1 MVTTF
6 DRAGFARERGG
17 KSESVLFRVCYIQL
31 LPKNVAERVGR
42 AMSNEPKTEI
52 KVLENNAV
60 EPLGLNRYEK
70 LKICRYASMK
80 RSFLDRNTATEEE
93 EECQIIGVEHFDN
106 NHQSGAA
113 GNVSDTASTAGSH
126 SSFLSHHTT
135 STTHS
140 HHSLASDGA
149 GTVAEIRSEGSG
161 GGGGRLTAEKSS
173 HSGEPAWRT
182 PDWEGEREGEREGG
196 REGERREGERERG
209 REGLWLHDYKC
220 GCSLLFKY
228 IIGEASL
235 GGGGIGESVVSSID
249 TEGLDALRFRNNFLQ
264 VYI

>member
-17 KSESVLFRVCYIQL
+17 KSESALFRVCYIQL

-52 KVLENNAV
+52 KILENNAV
-60 EPLGLNRYEK
+60 EPLELNRYEK

-93 EECQIIGVEHFDN
+93 ECQIIGVEHLDS

-140 HHSLASDGA
+140 HSHHSLQLASDGA
-149 GTVAEIRSEGSG
+149 GTVAEVRSEGSG
-161 GGGGRLTAEKSS
+161 GGGGRLIAEKSS

-182 PDWEGEREGEREGG
+182 PDWEGEREGG
-196 REGERREGERERG
+196 REGI
-209 REGLWLHDYKC
+209 WLHDYMC
-220 GCSLLFKY
+220 GYSLL
-228 IIGEASL
+228 
-235 GGGGIGESVVSSID
+235 
-249 TEGLDALRFRNNFLQ
+249 
-264 VYI
+264 